1 MWQKVDPQFPGEGG
15 TGTGEGWGII
25 QVYMENFGG
34 DNAYVHYLEYSH
46 GYIQTPGHIIL
57 DTLDMWNLLYAGL

>member
-1 MWQKVDPQFPGEGG
+1 MR
-15 TGTGEGWGII
+15 GII
-25 QVYMENFGG
+25 QVYMENSRE

-57 DTLDMWNLLYAGL
+57 DTLDMWNLLYARLQL